1 MLETTILE
9 YEVDCID
16 RKKLIKKTVLD
27 KFHAKKN
34 KIVGLLPGYKW
45 YRLNI
50 QGGITP
56 LIIDN
61 VCSRWDSYLNVK
73 W

>member
-27 KFHAKKN
+27 KFHAKKP
-34 KIVGLLPGYKW
+34 KLLDY
-45 YRLNI
+45 YQAIND
-50 QGGITP
+50 
-56 LIIDN
+56 ID
-61 VCSRWDSYLNVK
+61 
-73 W
+73 